1 MLDTRVTI
9 GQQKLATA
17 FLRILY
23 VVAQFQIA
31 SWRESM
37 KTEKSNIQ
45 RDLDLAMAG
54 SDSDSEEVAVQCCF
68 ISVCAVRMRR
78 WLCGVA
84 S

>member
-9 GQQKLATA
+9 GQQKLAQA

-23 VVAQFQIA
+23 IFASFQIG

-54 SDSDSEEVAVQCCF
+54 SDSDSEEVTVCVLLL
-68 ISVCAVRMRR
+68 VCAVLMRR
-78 WLCGVA
+78 CLCMWL
-84 S
+84 

>member
-9 GQQKLATA
+9 GQQKLAQA

-23 VVAQFQIA
+23 ILAQFQIG

-54 SDSDSEEVAVQCCF
+54 SDSDSEEVAVRVCCAYEE
-68 ISVCAVRMRR
+68 VAVRV
-78 WLCGVA
+78 C
-84 S
+84 